1 MTDEERRKRADAAW
15 AAMRRSHRKQAQ
27 LMVRAVELELASLKA
42 QIECE
47 RHEDALQ
54 DEFGRGQRAFHT
66 ASALTNADPAARAEH
81 ARKAAEKREKRPNT
95 TLERLEKR
103 LPEAEAELA
112 RRRAEL
118 AELRAQE
125 RAEREYAKAMRV
137 LYGAQSQARAGGQ
150 RA

>member
-1 MTDEERRKRADAAW
+1 MTDDERRKRADAAW

-27 LMVRAVELELASLKA
+27 LLVRAVELELASLKA

-47 RHEDALQ
+47 RHENLVQ
-54 DEFGRGQRAFHT
+54 DEFERGQRAFHT
-66 ASALTNADPAARAEH
+66 ARALTHEEPGARAEH

-118 AELRAQE
+118 AELRAEE
-125 RAEREYAKAMRV
+125 RAAREYAKAMRV
-137 LYGAQSQARAGGQ
+137 LYGSSAGGQ